1 MERFHWRRLALA
13 VLVFVLVAASAIA
26 DDHSSKE
33 FALLCTSASH
43 PRTAAGAPVTT
54 QIDNLRLD
62 ATVKWLG
69 PSTVGSLILYN
80 GHGAVTGWGILV
92 LPSTDPSANALSVLA
107 GGIVVAPSPIVL
119 PVGKWQ
125 RIRMDRVNQIV
136 TVSVRGVDDDEPPQT
151 YSFGGIGVNPVGGF
165 FSSIEQTLVGDA
177 FNGFVETARIQTLDA
192 SRTVIESWSFEHG
205 TVSGRYELFGPTA
218 TGTKGHVLNLQN
230 ASWARRVRNRRDD

>member
-1 MERFHWRRLALA
+1 MDRIYRSRLSSA
-13 VLVFVLVAASAIA
+13 VLISALFAASAAA
-26 DDHSSKE
+26 DDHRSSD
-33 FALLCTSASH
+33 FALLCTSLSH

-92 LPSTDPSANALSVLA
+92 LPSTDPSANALAVLA

-136 TVSVRGVDDDEPPQT
+136 TMSVRGVDDDEPPQT
-151 YSFGGIGVNPVGGF
+151 FSFGGIGVNPVGGPF
-165 FSSIEQTLVGDA
+165 RTIEQTLVGDA
-177 FNGFVETARIQTLDA
+177 FNGLVESARIQTLDA
-192 SRTVIESWSFEHG
+192 SRTVIESWSFAHG
-205 TVSGRYELFGPTA
+205 TAAGKYELFGGTA
-218 TGTKGHVLNLQN
+218 TGAKGHVLNLQD
-230 ASWARRVRNRRDD
+230 ASWARRVKSRRDD